1 MLPSGSV
8 SKPSKDQ
15 YLNCIRC
22 GLCLAVC
29 PTYREYLSETTS
41 PRGRVA
47 LARKGLEGA
56 LELSPNLAGQMY
68 ACFDC
73 LACNDICPV
82 GICPADLALEM
93 RHVQEQIRPV
103 CWKQTLFGGLI
114 SKPNRMEAATWPLRV
129 YEKLGIRRLVYAL
142 GLCSLLPDKIRD
154 LEAMLPHLPQ
164 RPLRQML
171 PEVTQA
177 NVVVPVSARDV
188 VVPVPAYHPE
198 SRTGRGGETR
208 YRVGFFLGCAQSLM
222 FAEESAA
229 SVRILARNGCTVV
242 TPKETVCCGMPALGY
257 GRTDLVREQARV
269 NIALFEKAN
278 VETIV
283 TDCATCGSTLKDYDK
298 LLADDPAWAARA
310 AAFSSRVRDVSEFL
324 MSIPLEKPQGRIDAR
339 VTYHDSCH
347 LRRGQGVW
355 KQPRELLKMID
366 GLEFVELPEADWCC
380 GSAGSQLITHYET
393 SLKVLKRK
401 ADNIASTQADYIA
414 SGCPG
419 CQMQL
424 TLGMRRQGLDV
435 QVVHP
440 IALLDRAYRQQES
453 EVSRL
458 RQNQE
463 ISHSGVKRKNDG

>member
-1 MLPSGSV
+1 VLPSGSV

-47 LARKGLEGA
+47 LARKGLEGE
-56 LELSPNLAGQMY
+56 LELSPNLARQMY

-73 LACNDICPV
+73 MACNDLCPV
-82 GICPADLALEM
+82 GIRPADLALEM
-93 RHVQEQIRPV
+93 RHVQEQIQPAA
-103 CWKQTLFGGLI
+103 WKDALFGGLI
-114 SKPNRMEAATWPLRV
+114 PKPGRMEFATLPLRL
-129 YEKLGIRRLVYAL
+129 YEQLGLRRLVYAL
-142 GLCSLLPDKIRD
+142 GLRKLFPGKIRD
-154 LEAMLPHLPQ
+154 LEAMLPQLPQ
-164 RPLRQML
+164 RPLRQVL

-177 NVVVPVSARDV
+177 
-188 VVPVPAYHPE
+188 
-198 SRTGRGGETR
+198 TGETR

-229 SVRILARNGCTVV
+229 SVRVLARNGCTVI

-257 GRTDLVREQARV
+257 GREDLVQEQARH
-269 NIALFEKAN
+269 NIELFERAD
-278 VETIV
+278 VEIIV
-283 TDCATCGSTLKDYDK
+283 TDCATCGSTLKDYGK

-310 AAFSSRVRDVSEFL
+310 AAFSARVRDVSEFL
-324 MSIPLEKPQGRIDAR
+324 LTIPLEKPRGRLEAL
-339 VTYHDSCH
+339 VTYHDPCH

-424 TLGMRRQGLDV
+424 NVGMRRQGLDV

-440 IALLDRAYRQQES
+440 IALLDRAYNGKKE
-453 EVSRL
+453 
-458 RQNQE
+458 
-463 ISHSGVKRKNDG
+463 K